1 LTSSLGVADPSTIH
15 RRQQRRRAIIAW
27 GTAALVTAL
36 IALGAIFG
44 GEEEDRGE
52 DQHDVFGY
60 AITTEQYDSLQ
71 KGLDESDLVDRL
83 QQTGL
88 PEDLTS
94 PRVVLLFP
102 PHPDDVL
109 CSFWEISDRPEYVA
123 RICFSDPEA
132 KLVQKLQRSASD
144 QGFGV
149 SV

>member
-1 LTSSLGVADPSTIH
+1 MADPTTIH
-15 RRQQRRRAIIAW
+15 RRRQRRRAIIAW
-27 GTAALVTAL
+27 STAAIVVAL

-44 GEEEDRGE
+44 DEEGGGGD
-52 DQHDVFGY
+52 HPHAFGY
-60 AITTEQYDSLQ
+60 AMTTEQYDSLR
-71 KGLDESDLVDRL
+71 KGLDESDFVDRL

-88 PEDLTS
+88 PEKLTKS
-94 PRVVLLFP
+94 RFVLLFP

-132 KLVQKLQRSASD
+132 KLVQKLQRSAS
-144 QGFGV
+144 GESFGV